1 MSEFHVDMGDRAGNA
16 VIDPQALELIED
28 AIYDVDPAAVI
39 DFTPSSGR
47 LRVAAALDSDHLAT
61 VLGFAGYP
69 VGPDAIEQLPS
80 ICCGG
85 CSG

>member
-1 MSEFHVDMGDRAGNA
+1 MSEFHVDMGDRVGAA
-16 VIDPQALELIED
+16 TIDPQALARIED
-28 AIYDVDPAAVI
+28 AIYDVDPAAVV
-39 DFTPSSGR
+39 DFTPASRR
-47 LRVAAALDSDHLAT
+47 LRVAAALDSDHLAV

-69 VGPDAIEQLPS
+69 VEPDAIEQLPS

>member
-1 MSEFHVDMGDRAGNA
+1 MSEFHIDMGEKAGA
-16 VIDPQALELIED
+16 MALDPQALGRIED
-28 AIYDVDPAAVI
+28 AIHDVDPAAVI
-39 DFTPSSGR
+39 DFAPSGHR
-47 LRVAAALDSDHLAT
+47 LRVAAALDANHLAV